1 LWYTVNLPTTEN
13 FMSPTIQ
20 IRLPDELKAELQ
32 ALANQE
38 GRTLSNLVRRL
49 LEQALQA
56 QKSEAS
62 K

>member
-1 LWYTVNLPTTEN
+1 
-13 FMSPTIQ
+13 MSPTVQ

-32 ALANQE
+32 ALAEQE

-56 QKSEAS
+56 RKSEVS

>member
-1 LWYTVNLPTTEN
+1 
-13 FMSPTIQ
+13 MSPTIQ

-49 LEQALQA
+49 LEQALKVQSTCKE
-56 QKSEAS
+56 QQ
-62 K
+62 